1 MTDHLDVFL
10 AEGMK
15 RFKQASA
22 TMVAFE
28 EALQVRMRT
37 ILSDRAEVGWGSF
50 VPNLNQVTT
59 KSSRYWKQYPGL
71 SAWIPGTFRGADLQ
85 IRIEINWYSQ
95 ESDSPLLYGWLDPF
109 VEYRNEFARHEWS
122 EGISK
127 HENGICLVPREDDLD
142 MERDFGIIL
151 DELIR
156 FLGCP

>member
-1 MTDHLDVFL
+1 VTDHLDVFL

-50 VPNLNQVTT
+50 VPNGESAT

-71 SAWIPGTFRGADLQ
+71 SAWIDGTFRSADLQ
-85 IRIEINWYSQ
+85 IHIAINWYSQ
-95 ESDSPLLYGWLDPF
+95 ESDSPLFCGWLYPF
-109 VEYRNEFARHEWS
+109 AEYRNEFARHEWS
-122 EGISK
+122 EGTSK
-127 HENGICLVPREDDLD
+127 HENGICIAPCEDDLD
-142 MERDFGIIL
+142 LERDYGLIL
-151 DELIR
+151 DELVR
-156 FLGCP
+156 FLDCL